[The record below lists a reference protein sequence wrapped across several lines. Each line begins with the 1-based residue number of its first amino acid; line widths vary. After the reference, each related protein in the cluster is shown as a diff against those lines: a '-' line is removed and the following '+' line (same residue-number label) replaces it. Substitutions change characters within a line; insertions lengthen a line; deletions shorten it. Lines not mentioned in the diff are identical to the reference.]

1 MSYIPSELRTLG
13 IKFKEQR
20 VGFHSFMS
28 RVEDECKTVDK
39 SENDKRKWDIAISLR
54 GFLDTILDSSKLE
67 LNAEQEKR
75 VIKLRGILNKA
86 VLESKVMN
94 F

>member
-1 MSYIPSELRTLG
+1 MSYIPSELVTLG
-13 IKFKEQR
+13 IKFKERR
-20 VGFHSFMS
+20 VGFHPFMS
-28 RVEDECKTVDK
+28 RVEDECKTIDK

-54 GFLDTILDSSKLE
+54 GFLDTILDSSKLD